1 VVACII
7 LYPILLN
14 CVFQF
19 QAMALIKNI
28 CLLLVSLVAV
38 GSHVCS
44 NAQAVLPAYKARP
57 DGMYITTANYALYRI
72 DTLGIVEQIQPPPAD
87 FAAPIPVFENSWGIF
102 CGGYETTD
110 GRIVIYRN
118 AITREEPYIFTPKP
132 GCKLLQADPYSGRS
146 GPMVMWAE
154 GNKFITA
161 YLEREGNKIV
171 EESEKV
177 VEMPGTPIAAF
188 GTPSRLY
195 VSCINKPGGRITNYD
210 MYTDG
215 KFGIEEDLRGPI
227 VAADKTGSDFSLVTR
242 IQKGAL
248 TDSFYYIRSNQYG
261 GRPPKPG
268 NYTCLAVS
276 DDGFI
281 IANEK
286 GECWLGDMDYNV
298 IYPGKIVWR
307 KLLSTEADIVGA
319 AFVKSE
325 FVGHIPAFV
334 TQQNKFIWPKVV
346 GANHST
352 IYTTIALKDI
362 QPLLAKGN
370 YSNKKITT
378 AKPGVNTST
387 TNTDANTVPPVI
399 GGLLTGMNGGT
410 AKVDDNILM
419 DRGYWVVNSRRS
431 YTDWPNRQQVIDL
444 DGDGFKDVLTSYS
457 EAGYIDMYYG
467 NGTPT
472 ASRYTRLALAA
483 NGKGL
488 LVAAADLNADKKTDL
503 VVLNLAD
510 SSLQLLML
518 ERKNYY
524 VSTWLGKLGIENFVL
539 HDYNADGNM
548 DIVAPGGIFLNNG
561 KAAFTHYPTE
571 KFERNKM
578 GFSIGTNVGPEYL
591 GGIGDL
597 DGNGSPDFVK
607 TAVGKNLYDGIEI
620 QFMPLA
626 KNLQTQALNQPLE
639 KLRLIAPYDVQSL
652 AVADVNGDGKA
663 DIFATCKKSYKV
675 LCYIN
680 KGNKAFDLTEIE
692 VGSNPSEMY
701 RSPLLVSDVDNDGL
715 QDVVA
720 SLGGYPQ
727 VFGCNQKNGTPRL
740 KLPGRDNTKDRELN
754 YGALA
759 IGDITGDGLA
769 DHVVFQAALNK
780 IDGVVSCGG
789 NEYCMAL
796 TLYQGRKSGG
806 DLVFEGRE
814 SPNSS
819 ARLAEARRLKAEADR
834 AAELA
839 AARKNSSNSQTN
851 TTKTAAEEPK
861 NLKQGIALYKGRSK
875 EGLVIEVE
883 ADVLYED
890 KAPKGMMGFR
900 YKHIY
905 QAVTRRYRYP
915 TTSNRWFSYSGYSIN
930 VDEGYRN
937 NVWIGGMQFFLNEP
951 GVSL

>member
-1 VVACII
+1 
-7 LYPILLN
+7 
-14 CVFQF
+14 
-19 QAMALIKNI
+19 MTLIKNI
-28 CLLLVSLVAV
+28 RLLLVSLVAV
-38 GSHVCS
+38 VLHTYS

-72 DTLGIVEQIQPPPAD
+72 DTLGKVEQLQPPPAD
-87 FAAPIPVFENSWGIF
+87 FAAPVFVFETSPELF

-132 GCKLLQADPYSGRS
+132 GRKLIQALPYSDRS

-161 YLEREGNKIV
+161 YLEKEGGKIV
-171 EESEKV
+171 EESEEV
-177 VEMPGTPIAAF
+177 VVMPGTPIAAF
-188 GTPSRLY
+188 GESRELY
-195 VSCINKPGGRITNYD
+195 VSCINKPGGRITSYR
-210 MYTDG
+210 MHIDG
-215 KFGIEEDLRGPI
+215 KFGIEENLRGMV
-227 VAADKTGSDFSLVTR
+227 VASNDNGDDFSLITR
-242 IQKGAL
+242 GQKGAL
-248 TDSFYYIRSNQYG
+248 TDSFYFKTNGASAG
-261 GRPPKPG
+261 GKPPRPG

-276 DDGFI
+276 DSRLI
-281 IANEK
+281 VANEK
-286 GECWLGDMDYNV
+286 GECWIGAIGYDR
-298 IYPGKIVWR
+298 YPNPIIWGK
-307 KLLSTEADIVGA
+307 LELPEMGIVGVS
-319 AFVKSE
+319 FNTLKD
-325 FVGHIPAFV
+325 GRNIPVFV
-334 TQQNKFIWPKVV
+334 TRQNKMLWPKLDSYF
-346 GANHST
+346 GPANYSS
-352 IYTTIALKDI
+352 ISLKDI
-362 QPLLAKGN
+362 QPLLAKGD
-370 YSNKKITT
+370 YSKKQTT
-378 AKPGVNTST
+378 TTKPGVSTSS
-387 TNTDANTVPPVI
+387 TNTNANTIPPVI

-472 ASRYTRLALAA
+472 ASRYTRLALTA

-488 LVAAADLNADKKTDL
+488 LVSAADLNADKKTDL
-503 VVLNLAD
+503 IVLNLAD

-591 GGIGDL
+591 GGLGDL
-597 DGNGSPDFVK
+597 DGNGSIDFVK

-620 QFMPLA
+620 QFMPMA
-626 KNLQTQALNQPLE
+626 RNLQTQALNQPLE
-639 KLRLIAPYDVQSL
+639 KLRLIAPYDIYSL

-663 DIFATCKKSYKV
+663 DIFASCKKAYKM

-680 KGNKAFDLTEIE
+680 KGNKAFELTEIE

-701 RSPLLVSDVDNDGL
+701 RSPLLVTDVDNDGL

-740 KLPGRDNTKDRELN
+740 KLPGTHNTKDREMN

-780 IDGVVSCGG
+780 VDGVVSCGG

-796 TLYQGRKSGG
+796 TLYKGSKSGG

-814 SPNSS
+814 SPNSM
-819 ARLAEARRLKAEADR
+819 ARLAEIGRRKTEENR

-851 TTKTAAEEPK
+851 TSKTETEEPK
-861 NLKQGIALYKGRSK
+861 NLKRGIALYKGRSK

-890 KAPKGMMGFR
+890 KAPKGMMGFK

-915 TTSNRWFSYSGYSIN
+915 TTSNRWFSYNGYSIETN
-930 VDEGYRN
+930 TGNGN
-937 NVWIGGMQFFLNEP
+937 NIWIGGMKFLLNEP
-951 GVSL
+951 GISL

>member
-1 VVACII
+1 VSVCII

-28 CLLLVSLVAV
+28 RLLLLSLVAV

-57 DGMYITTANYALYRI
+57 DGLYITTANYTLYRI
-72 DTLGIVEQIQPPPAD
+72 DTTGKVEQIQPPPAD

-110 GRIVIYRN
+110 GRIVIYRD
-118 AITREEPYIFTPKP
+118 ASTREEPYIFTPKP
-132 GCKLLQADPYSGRS
+132 GRKLLEALPYSGRS

-161 YLEREGNKIV
+161 YLERKDNKIV
-171 EESEKV
+171 EESEEV
-177 VEMPGTPIAAF
+177 VVMPGTPIAAF

-195 VSCINKPGGRITNYD
+195 VSCISKPGGRITNYD
-210 MYTDG
+210 IHING
-215 KFGIEEDLRGPI
+215 KFGIEEDLHGMV
-227 VAADKTGSDFSLVTR
+227 VATNDNGDDFSLVTR
-242 IQKGAL
+242 GQKGAL
-248 TDSFYYIRSNQYG
+248 TDSFYYKTDGASAG
-261 GRPPKPG
+261 AKPPKPG

-276 DDGFI
+276 DNGLLV
-281 IANEK
+281 ANEK
-286 GECWLGDMDYNV
+286 GECWMGV
-298 IYPGKIVWR
+298 ISYDRYPNPIIWGKLELPEVG
-307 KLLSTEADIVGA
+307 IVGA
-319 AFVKSE
+319 SFNTMKD
-325 FVGHIPAFV
+325 GRDIPVFV
-334 TQQNKFIWPKVV
+334 TRQNKMLWPKVI
-346 GANHST
+346 SYSSPT
-352 IYTTIALKDI
+352 LYSSIRLKDI
-362 QPLLAKGN
+362 QPLLAKGD

-378 AKPGVNTST
+378 AKPGLSTST
-387 TNTDANTVPPVI
+387 NNDANTVPPVI

-410 AKVDDNILM
+410 AKVDDNELM

-472 ASRYTRLALAA
+472 ASRYTRLALTA

-488 LVAAADLNADKKTDL
+488 MVAAADLNADKKADL

-539 HDYNADGNM
+539 YDYNADGNM

-597 DGNGSPDFVK
+597 DGNGSIDFVK

-626 KNLQTQALNQPLE
+626 RTLQTQALNQPLE

-834 AAELA
+834 VAELA

>member
-1 VVACII
+1 M
-7 LYPILLN
+7 P
-14 CVFQF
+14 
-19 QAMALIKNI
+19 LIKNI
-28 CLLLVSLVAV
+28 RLLLVSLVAF
-38 GSHVCS
+38 GSCTQS

-72 DTLGIVEQIQPPPAD
+72 DTLGKVEQIQPSPAD

-110 GRIVIYRN
+110 GRIVIYRD

-132 GCKLLQADPYSGRS
+132 GRKLLEALPYSGRS

-161 YLEREGNKIV
+161 YLERDGNKFV
-171 EESEKV
+171 EESEEV
-177 VEMPGTPIAAF
+177 VVMPGTPIAAF
-188 GTPSRLY
+188 GELRELY
-195 VSCINKPGGRITNYD
+195 VSCIKKPGGRITSYR
-210 MYTDG
+210 MYNDG
-215 KFGIEEDLRGPI
+215 KFGIEEDLRGVV
-227 VAADKTGSDFSLVTR
+227 VASHDNGDEFSLITR
-242 IQKGAL
+242 GQKGAL
-248 TDSFYYIRSNQYG
+248 TDSFYFKTNGASAG
-261 GRPPKPG
+261 GRPPRPG

-276 DDGFI
+276 DSRLI
-281 IANEK
+281 VANEK
-286 GECWLGDMDYNV
+286 GECWIGAIGYDR
-298 IYPGKIVWR
+298 YPNPIIWGKLELPEIG
-307 KLLSTEADIVGA
+307 IVGA
-319 AFVKSE
+319 SFKTLKDGSN
-325 FVGHIPAFV
+325 IPVFV
-334 TQQNKFIWPKVV
+334 TRQNKMLWTKVD
-346 GANHST
+346 SYFSPT
-352 IYTTIALKDI
+352 LYYSISLKDI
-362 QPLLAKGN
+362 QPLLAKGD

-378 AKPGVNTST
+378 TKPGVSTST

-399 GGLLTGMNGGT
+399 GGLLIGMNGGT
-410 AKVDDNILM
+410 AKVDDNELM

-444 DGDGFKDVLTSYS
+444 DGDGFRDVLTSYS

-467 NGTPT
+467 NGTPA

-503 VVLNLAD
+503 IVLNLAD

-548 DIVAPGGIFLNNG
+548 DILAPGGIFLNNG

-571 KFERNKM
+571 KFEKNKM
-578 GFSIGTNVGPEYL
+578 GFWIGTNVGPEYL
-591 GGIGDL
+591 GGVGDL
-597 DGNGSPDFVK
+597 DGNGSADFVK

-620 QFMPLA
+620 QLMPLA
-626 KNLQTQALNQPLE
+626 KNLQTQIRNEPLE
-639 KLRLIAPYDVQSL
+639 KIKLIAPYDVKSL

-663 DIFATCKKSYKV
+663 DIFAYCKKAYKM

-680 KGNKAFDLTEIE
+680 KGNKAFELTQIE
-692 VGSNPSEMY
+692 VGSNPSETDI
-701 RSPLLVSDVDNDGL
+701 SSLLVTDADNDGL

-720 SLGGYPQ
+720 SVGSYPQ
-727 VFGCNQKNGTPRL
+727 VFGCNQKSGTPRL
-740 KLPGRDNTKDRELN
+740 KLPGRDNTKDRELS

-769 DHVVFQAALNK
+769 DHVVFQAELNK
-780 IDGVVSCGG
+780 VDGVVSCGG

-796 TLYQGRKSGG
+796 TLYKGRKSGG
-806 DLVFEGRE
+806 DFVFEGRE
-814 SPNSS
+814 SPNSM
-819 ARLAEARRLKAEADR
+819 ARLAEMGRRKTEENR

-839 AARKNSSNSQTN
+839 AARNNSSNSQT
-851 TTKTAAEEPK
+851 TTSKTETEEPK
-861 NLKQGIALYKGRSK
+861 NLKRGIALYQGRSK
-875 EGLVIEVE
+875 EGLAVEVE

-890 KAPKGMMGFR
+890 KTPKGMAGFR

-915 TTSNRWFSYSGYSIN
+915 TTSNRWFSFSGNSIDSDIKN
-930 VDEGYRN
+930 GNY
-937 NVWIGGMQFFLNEP
+937 VWIGGMQFFLNEP
-951 GVSL
+951 GITL